1 MQTAK
6 SIRFTAQPEL
16 CAQIDS
22 YCKERGCSRNWFIE
36 QAVSQYLL
44 ECMEDKEDY
53 EIAAAALRKFESG
66 DGKTYSSAEL
76 RKEFGLEG

>member
-53 EIAAAALRKFESG
+53 DDAVAAWEEYEKSG
-66 DGKTYSSAEL
+66 RTSYSAEEVFA
-76 RKEFGLEG
+76 KAGL